1 MELQQMRYVLA
12 VAELGSFTRAAQQ
25 CLVVQSALSHQIA
38 RLEKELGARLFDRT
52 SRRVRLTPAGEA
64 FLTHAG
70 QALEAAE
77 RARSEVAAAVGEVRG
92 RLAVGAIPTIGSVD
106 LSAAL
111 GAFRL
116 RHPKV
121 RVVLREGASKDLVQ
135 EVRDGAL
142 DVAFLGVLPSYR
154 PAGVNDRELAT
165 GELVA
170 VVAPDHPLAG
180 ETEVGLDRLA
190 RETFVDHPA
199 GTAARAQSDEA
210 FAAMGLTREVAFEV
224 GSTDFIVRLVRS
236 GLGVALQPAVF
247 AEQLTGVH
255 VLRVREAPART
266 ERLVWSR
273 FRPTPA
279 AAAFLTGLG
288 VDPTAGTGEAAGGT
302 PGGREADC

>member
-1 MELQQMRYVLA
+1 MELQQMRYVVA
-12 VAELGSFTRAAQQ
+12 VAELGSFTRAAKR

-64 FLTHAG
+64 FLPQAR
-70 QALEAAE
+70 QALDAAE
-77 RARSEVAAAVGEVRG
+77 RARSEVAAAVGEIRG

-106 LSAAL
+106 LPAEL
-111 GAFRL
+111 RAFRH
-116 RHPKV
+116 RHPNV
-121 RVVLREGASKDLVQ
+121 GVALREGASKDLVQ
-135 EVRDGAL
+135 EVRDGTL
-142 DVAFLGVLPSYR
+142 DVAFLGVPPSYR
-154 PAGVNDRELAT
+154 PTGVSQRELAT

-170 VVAPDHPLAG
+170 VVAPAHPLAG
-180 ETEVGLDRLA
+180 EADVGLDRLA

-224 GSTDFIVRLVRS
+224 GGTDFIVRLVRS
-236 GLGVALQPAVF
+236 GLGVAMLPAAF
-247 AEQLTGVH
+247 AEGLTGVH

-273 FRPTPA
+273 SGPTPA
-279 AAAFLTGLG
+279 ATAFLTGLG
-288 VDPTAGTGEAAGGT
+288 VDAAAGN
-302 PGGREADC
+302 GGSTATSARNTTR